1 MAYKVIR
8 TFKDGQSKDLHV
20 YRNGDVFPF
29 GYEVSEARI
38 VELLGSDNAIGMPL
52 IVEVID
58 KDNVTEPLVI
68 VEPQPIVEEE
78 KPKRTRKKK
87 VVQEPGQPMLGSPQQ
102 VVDAQRYASAALT
115 FVTTLILGAEAFLR
129 NAGAYR
135 EQNDLTPTVIHLI
148 VGFWLDNRD
157 SNYTEYVKIGDFPLG
172 LQALITSLQYSAEDV
187 IV

>member
-8 TFKDGQSKDLHV
+8 TFKDGQSKELHV

-38 VELLGSDNAIGMPL
+38 LELLGSDNAIGMSL

-58 KDNVTEPLVI
+58 KDNVTEPLVK

-87 VVQEPGQPMLGSPQQ
+87 VVLEEG
-102 VVDAQRYASAALT
+102 
-115 FVTTLILGAEAFLR
+115 
-129 NAGAYR
+129 
-135 EQNDLTPTVIHLI
+135 
-148 VGFWLDNRD
+148 
-157 SNYTEYVKIGDFPLG
+157 
-172 LQALITSLQYSAEDV
+172 
-187 IV
+187 

>member
-1 MAYKVIR
+1 MTYKVIR

-58 KDNVTEPLVI
+58 KDKVIEPLAI
-68 VEPQPIVEEE
+68 VEPQPIVEVE

-87 VVQEPGQPMLGSPQQ
+87 VVLEEG
-102 VVDAQRYASAALT
+102 
-115 FVTTLILGAEAFLR
+115 
-129 NAGAYR
+129 
-135 EQNDLTPTVIHLI
+135 
-148 VGFWLDNRD
+148 
-157 SNYTEYVKIGDFPLG
+157 
-172 LQALITSLQYSAEDV
+172 
-187 IV
+187 